1 MLNVSFYI
9 FTMSMLNVSLD
20 KCKVAMEV
28 GLGVVLCFE
37 VLSRMTLHLWT
48 SSELWM
54 SAAGSGPLRGC
65 SVLVCPGAILLVVYL
80 ALRGSAS
87 SLGRGVSQTEVKSR
101 RVRRR

>member
-20 KCKVAMEV
+20 KCKVAMDV

-37 VLSRMTLHLWT
+37 GLSRMTLRLWT
-48 SSELWM
+48 SAEGFWGDYVMRGVLFWCVRARN
-54 SAAGSGPLRGC
+54 SARGC
-65 SVLVCPGAILLVVYL
+65 SLLLCVAAQNV
-80 ALRGSAS
+80 AGTGGS
-87 SLGRGVSQTEVKSR
+87 

>member
-37 VLSRMTLHLWT
+37 VLSRMIPRVWT
-48 SSELWM
+48 RAEGFWGTM
-54 SAAGSGPLRGC
+54 
-65 SVLVCPGAILLVVYL
+65 
-80 ALRGSAS
+80 
-87 SLGRGVSQTEVKSR
+87 
-101 RVRRR
+101 

>member
-37 VLSRMTLHLWT
+37 VLSRMTLRLWT
-48 SSELWM
+48 SAELWT
-54 SAAGSGPLRGC
+54 STEGFCGRLRDEGC
-65 SVLVCPGAILLVVYL
+65 SVLVCPGAKFCSWLQSF
-80 ALRGSAS
+80 ALRGIAGTGGS
-87 SLGRGVSQTEVKSR
+87 

>member
-37 VLSRMTLHLWT
+37 VLSRMTLRLWT
-48 SSELWM
+48 SAELWTNSEGFWETM
-54 SAAGSGPLRGC
+54 
-65 SVLVCPGAILLVVYL
+65 
-80 ALRGSAS
+80 
-87 SLGRGVSQTEVKSR
+87 
-101 RVRRR
+101 

>member
-37 VLSRMTLHLWT
+37 VLSRMTLRLWT
-48 SSELWM
+48 SAEGFWETM
-54 SAAGSGPLRGC
+54 
-65 SVLVCPGAILLVVYL
+65 
-80 ALRGSAS
+80 
-87 SLGRGVSQTEVKSR
+87 
-101 RVRRR
+101 

>member
-20 KCKVAMEV
+20 KCEVAMEI
-28 GLGVVLCFE
+28 GLGVVVCFE

-48 SSELWM
+48 GAELWM
-54 SAAGSGPLRGC
+54 SAEGFLGDYVMRGVLFWCVRARNSARGC
-65 SVLVCPGAILLVVYL
+65 SLLLCVAAQNV
-80 ALRGSAS
+80 AGTGGS
-87 SLGRGVSQTEVKSR
+87 